1 MITKIRHTGIVVRNL
16 EKAVKFYE
24 ALGFKI
30 SSRQVETGSF
40 IDQVVGIKN
49 VKVETAKFIAPCSGM
64 LELLQYHSHPVEEE
78 FSKQHSNKLGC
89 SHIALQVEELSET
102 LLVVEKLGGTTPRL
116 PATTSDKQYTVVY
129 CHDPEGNIIE
139 IVKKSKTP

>member
-1 MITKIRHTGIVVRNL
+1 M
-16 EKAVKFYE
+16 
-24 ALGFKI
+24 
-30 SSRQVETGSF
+30 
-40 IDQVVGIKN
+40 
-49 VKVETAKFIAPCSGM
+49 
-64 LELLQYHSHPVEEE
+64 
-78 FSKQHSNKLGC
+78 
-89 SHIALQVEELSET
+89 EELSET